1 MREDQVLEKLK
12 WTLQEILTGAEFN
25 KGEDFLA
32 STYWDEFEKQM
43 QKWFFAR
50 ARCREGE
57 FEVAAEIL
65 EELNSAF

>member
-1 MREDQVLEKLK
+1 MVEKHVLERLK
-12 WTLQEILTGAEFN
+12 WALQEILAGAEFN

-43 QKWFFAR
+43 QKWFLAL
-50 ARCREGE
+50 AKCREGE

-65 EELNSAF
+65 EELYSTF